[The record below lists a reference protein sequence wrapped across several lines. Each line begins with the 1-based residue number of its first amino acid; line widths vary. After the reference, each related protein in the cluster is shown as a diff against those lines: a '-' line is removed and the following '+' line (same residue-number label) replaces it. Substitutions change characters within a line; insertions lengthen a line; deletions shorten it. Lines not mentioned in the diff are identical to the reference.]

1 MDDNGDEVTIRPGIN
16 GSSAQ
21 IELQTRLLKMLEKPQ
36 PHLVPV
42 QERNCPLALKC
53 STVTYGHFKNSVTKL
68 KASFLCRSQQAML
81 ISTNLL

>member
-21 IELQTRLLKMLEKPQ
+21 IELETRLLKMLEKPQ

-53 STVTYGHFKNSVTKL
+53 STIMIISKIVSQNL
-68 KASFLCRSQQAML
+68 KRLFCAEVNKPC
-81 ISTNLL
+81 